1 MINKEIILGNG
12 NIVKDFSDRN
22 IPQNSHNQVCVSFLI
37 PSNQFNDY
45 DDYSVFTA
53 VSRVVGNVET
63 PLNALVLTASK
74 SITIE
79 GINYIKFSCVLS
91 LDYTNVLGELR
102 FSPYIQAT
110 IHTDSVLEDLDN
122 DDEDEVITETLLSQN
137 SYTYCKLNII
147 KAVRMQEDASLE
159 EASTAT
165 TLAGQINSK
174 KIYYN
179 AEWNSLTDASE
190 NMLYYNIAT
199 SYNPSVALYNG
210 SIIAVKNQNVVSFY
224 FPYLNGANVEL
235 FKMTNEGVFY
245 KISGISRTGEGTEQ
259 SPYVYN
265 ATKQKLTYTKT
276 DVDGIESGLQT
287 QINGKVDKTT
297 KVNNKPLSSDITLDS
312 TDVGLGNVANYGVES
327 ATPTASGDQLYIT
340 SKAVYDALQLVYTAI
355 SGCATDDDL
364 TTINNRL
371 DSIESIIGSDDG
383 DADSVINT
391 LKEVIVVL
399 NGLGEGASLLDL
411 INAKANQSDFTA
423 LNNQINGENGI
434 KDKVDLL
441 SERENA
447 YMEIKNSLGTIDIA
461 VEDWEANISDT
472 DYPYKWTLTNGYL
485 EGAVNC
491 IVVYSKDSDT
501 SMLSAT
507 TGIDEENGKLI
518 IYASELPTETIS
530 IEKIAV
536 FNDLNA
542 YINYSNE
549 IVQQVLQNTSAISD
563 INNTKLPQYTK
574 KTKTIGNFTASLEI
588 VDGGTTSPYL
598 IRPQIEI
605 KKDATHK
612 AQIYAY
618 GNKSLGNDVYGV
630 NMSVQNGSNL
640 AFVEMTQDLNVSI
653 GALGG
658 GQASIQVGTHS
669 LTFDANGD
677 LKIDGNAVGGGGKQL
692 YQHTIMATK
701 VSIRYDG
708 YSSDSKIYLSF
719 ISEDETY
726 SNFSALISYFR
737 SQANAIAVRGHLYLS
752 NFTVQNYCIKSIEA
766 GTNNGTIKINGTFI
780 DGSNWNDASYD
791 NVLQGGSAIF
801 NIASTPL

>member
-74 SITIE
+74 SITID

-122 DDEDEVITETLLSQN
+122 DSEDEVITEILLGQN
-137 SYTYCKLNII
+137 SYTNCKLNII
-147 KAVRMQEDASLE
+147 KAVRIQEDASLE

-174 KIYYN
+174 KIFYN
-179 AEWNSLTDASE
+179 AEWNSIAVGQE
-190 NMLYYNIAT
+190 NTLYYNIAT

-210 SIIAVKNQNVVSFY
+210 SIVAIKNQNVVSYY

-235 FKMTNEGVFY
+235 LKMENNGVFY
-245 KISGISRTGEGTEQ
+245 KISGISRTGAGTEEN
-259 SPYVYN
+259 PYVYN
-265 ATKQKLTYTKT
+265 ATKEKITYTKSEIDT
-276 DVDGIESGLQT
+276 AL
-287 QINGKVDKTT
+287 NLKVDKTQ
-297 KVNNKPLSSDITLDS
+297 KVNGHALSGDITILKSDAGI
-312 TDVGLGNVANYGVES
+312 DLGNVANYGVET
-327 ATPTASGDQLYIT
+327 TPTASGNELYIT
-340 SKAVYDALQLVYTAI
+340 SKGVYDALQLVYTAI

-364 TTINNRL
+364 TAINNRL
-371 DSIESIIGSDDG
+371 DSIEAIIGSDDG
-383 DADSVINT
+383 DADNVINT

-399 NGLGEGASLLDL
+399 NGLGEGANLLDL
-411 INAKANQSDFTA
+411 INAKANQSDLTA

-434 KDKVDLL
+434 KDKVDIL
-441 SERENA
+441 SERTNA
-447 YMEIKNSLGTIDIA
+447 YMEIKNSLGTIDILTT
-461 VEDWEANISDT
+461 DWEANTGDT
-472 DYPYKWTLTNGYL
+472 EYPYKWELTNGYL

-501 SMLSAT
+501 SMLCAT
-507 TGIDEENGKLI
+507 TGIDDVNGKLI

-563 INNTKLPQYTK
+563 INNTKLPQYVKLYNTQTTTINVVGADYSNHLIELGTNAVVLENMYKESSTK
-574 KTKTIGNFTASLEI
+574 
-588 VDGGTTSPYL
+588 
-598 IRPQIEI
+598 
-605 KKDATHK
+605 
-612 AQIYAY
+612 
-618 GNKSLGNDVYGV
+618 NKVSNITL
-630 NMSVQNGSNL
+630 QNGD
-640 AFVEMTQDLNVSI
+640 VKIITSI
-653 GALGG
+653 WESGEKT
-658 GQASIQVGTHS
+658 SEHS

-677 LKIDGNAVGGGGKQL
+677 LKIDGVAVGGGKTL
-692 YQHTIMATK
+692 YQHNIRISNIQGLTGTIITL
-701 VSIRYDG
+701 SIIN
-708 YSSDSKIYLSF
+708 DSNVAFDRSTFKTFL
-719 ISEDETY
+719 TNY
-726 SNFSALISYFR
+726 SNIYYPANGRYSTSASNYIIDVFVDGNVIKFEYYKTDDT
-737 SQANAIAVRGHLYLS
+737 ILS
-752 NFTVQNYCIKSIEA
+752 NGFADSS
-766 GTNNGTIKINGTFI
+766 TITF
-780 DGSNWNDASYD
+780 YD
-791 NVLQGGSAIF
+791 NV
-801 NIASTPL
+801 NPL